1 MQAIKQ
7 KFLVTGG
14 AGFIGSHLTEQLL
27 LDGHQVIVVDNLST
41 GQRANLPKHPDLF
54 FLEKDVNNLQPE
66 DLADFS
72 QIAGIAHLAAIP
84 SVTESWLNP
93 LTVHQNNL
101 SATVHIIE
109 LCEKLSIPRLTM
121 ASSAAVYG
129 NIEQL
134 PITEN
139 LPTKPISPYGLQK
152 LVSEQYASLFA
163 SHYNFSFVS
172 LRLFNV
178 FGPRQ
183 RADSPYSG
191 VISIFSSLM
200 QQGKDI
206 TIYGDGSQTRD
217 FIFVK
222 DVAIAFVQALTV
234 NLNIGET
241 FICNIGTGK
250 STSLLQ
256 LIDGLQLSITNWSG
270 QIKFES
276 SRLGDIQHSL
286 ANIDQANRI
295 LNFFPAWS
303 INSGLQALITSDQ
316 Q

>member
-1 MQAIKQ
+1 MTQFMI
-7 KFLVTGG
+7 TGG
-14 AGFIGSHLTEQLL
+14 AGFIGSHLTEKLL
-27 LDGHQVIVVDNLST
+27 LEGHQVIVVDNLST
-41 GQRANLPKHPDLF
+41 GKRENLPSHANLF
-54 FLEKDVNNLQPE
+54 FLEKDVNHLQVE
-66 DLADFS
+66 DFINFG
-72 QIAGIAHLAAIP
+72 QIQGIAHLAAIP

-93 LTVHQNNL
+93 LSVHHHNL

-109 LCEKLSIPRLTM
+109 LCQKLNIPRLTM

-152 LVSEQYASLFA
+152 LVSEQYACLFGA
-163 SHYNFSFVS
+163 NFGFSFVG

-191 VISIFSSLM
+191 VISIFTALM
-200 QQGKDI
+200 QQGKNI
-206 TIYGDGSQTRD
+206 TIYGNGNQTRD

-222 DVAIAFVQALTV
+222 DVAIAFQKALTV
-234 NLNIGET
+234 PLQVGKNI
-241 FICNIGTGK
+241 ICNIGTGQ

-256 LIDGLQLSITNWSG
+256 LVDGLKLSIPAWLG
-270 QIKFES
+270 EIKFES
-276 SRLGDIQHSL
+276 PRLGDIQHSL
-286 ANIDQANRI
+286 ANIDQATKT
-295 LNFFPAWS
+295 LKFCPQWAV
-303 INSGLQALITSDQ
+303 NSGLQELIMSDNQ
-316 Q
+316 

>member
-1 MQAIKQ
+1 MQPIKQ

-14 AGFIGSHLTEQLL
+14 AGFIGSHLTEKLL
-27 LDGHQVIVVDNLST
+27 LDGHQVIVVDNLRT
-41 GQRANLPKHPDLF
+41 GQRQNLPQHPDLF
-54 FLEKDVNNLQPE
+54 FLEKNVNYLQPE
-66 DLADFS
+66 DLANFS

-93 LTVHQNNL
+93 LIVHENNL
-101 SATVHIIE
+101 SATLHIIE
-109 LCEKLSIPRLTM
+109 LCEKLKIPRLTM

-129 NIEQL
+129 NIDQL

-139 LPTKPISPYGLQK
+139 LPTQPISPYGLQK

-163 SHYNFSFVS
+163 SHYNFSFVG

-222 DVAIAFVQALTV
+222 DVAIAFAQALTV
-234 NLNIGET
+234 QLHRGET
-241 FICNIGTGK
+241 LICNIGTGQ

-256 LIDGLQLSITNWSG
+256 LVEGLKLSIANWPG
-270 QIKFES
+270 QIKWEA
-276 SRLGDIQHSL
+276 SRLGDIQNSL
-286 ANIDQANRI
+286 ANIDQANQI
-295 LNFFPAWS
+295 LNFSPEWS
-303 INSGLQALITSDQ
+303 VNSGLQVLIMSDQ
-316 Q
+316 P

>member
-1 MQAIKQ
+1 MQPVKQ
-7 KFLVTGG
+7 KFLITGG
-14 AGFIGSHLTEQLL
+14 CGFIGSHLTEKLL
-27 LDGHQVIVVDNLST
+27 LDGYQVIVIDNLRT
-41 GQRANLPKHPDLF
+41 GQRQNLPQHPDLF
-54 FLEKDVNNLQPE
+54 FLEKDVNHLQPE
-66 DLADFS
+66 DLANFS

-93 LTVHQNNL
+93 VTVHENNL
-101 SATVHIIE
+101 SATLHIIE

-129 NIEQL
+129 NIDQL

-139 LPTKPISPYGLQK
+139 LPTQPISPYGLQK

-163 SHYNFSFVS
+163 SHYNFSFVG

-191 VISIFSSLM
+191 VISIFSALM
-200 QQGKDI
+200 QEGKDI

-222 DVAIAFVQALTV
+222 DVAIAFAQALTV
-234 NLNIGET
+234 QLHRGET
-241 FICNIGTGK
+241 LICNIGTGK

-256 LIDGLQLSITNWSG
+256 LVEGLKLSIPQWSS
-270 QIKFES
+270 QMKFAA

-286 ANIDQANRI
+286 ANIDQANKT
-295 LNFFPAWS
+295 LNFSPEWS
-303 INSGLQALITSDQ
+303 VNSGLQELMMSDQ
-316 Q
+316 P